1 MIRFLRSLPLHFKSA
16 VYGLIRH
23 SATAFSAISAVTVTL
38 ILMSLFMLLTGN
50 IGSFTR
56 NIESDFKIRV
66 SIDSLVEADQIA
78 PLQAQVQAL
87 NGVKAVSYSTKDEEL
102 SKLQKENEAIFGMY
116 ESGEAN
122 PLRDVFIVETFEP
135 EQIESVTASL
145 AEMEGIDKAEY
156 GGDGV
161 SVMIQFFESIRNGGL
176 IFVIALSLLAIF
188 LISNTIRMTI
198 YARKTEIGIMR
209 NVGAGNWFIRIPFL
223 IEGMVIGFV
232 GAILPVIL
240 TYFGYSYLYDVL
252 NGQFLSSM
260 FIMRQVNPF
269 VIGICLLLMGCG
281 IFVGILGSFMAVSK
295 YLRWRR

>member
-1 MIRFLRSLPLHFKSA
+1 MIKLLRSLPLHVKSA
-16 VYGLIRH
+16 LHGLIRH

-56 NIESDFKIRV
+56 NIEADFKIRV
-66 SIDSLVEADQIA
+66 SIDSLVTEEQITS
-78 PLQAQVQAL
+78 LQAQVQQL
-87 NGVKAVSYSTKDEEL
+87 SGVKAVTFSSKDQEL
-102 SKLQKENEAIFGMY
+102 LKLQEENEAIFGMY
-116 ESGEAN
+116 ESGESN
-122 PLRDVFIVETFEP
+122 PMRDVFIVETNEP
-135 EQIESVTASL
+135 DQIESVTTAL
-145 AEMEGIDKAEY
+145 ADLEGIDKAEY

-161 SVMIQFFESIRNGGL
+161 TVMIQFFESIRNGGL

-223 IEGMVIGFV
+223 MEGMMIGFI
-232 GAILPVIL
+232 GAIIPVLL
-240 TYFGYSYLYDVL
+240 TYFGYSYLYDAL

-260 FIMRQVNPF
+260 FIMREVNPF
-269 VIGICLLLMGCG
+269 VIGICMLLAGCG
-281 IFVGILGSFMAVSK
+281 VLVGILGSFMAVSK